1 MWGHEMGVVQREMA
15 GAWTKFFRLE
25 VLSRAF
31 LLFGDLLI
39 PNLLTLNQLFH
50 DSLFKADLSPQV
62 PQVSFQFLSTLW
74 DKTFSCSEKAGV
86 SRHAHAQFSP
96 FTLRF
101 L

>member
-1 MWGHEMGVVQREMA
+1 MGVVQREMA

-25 VLSRAF
+25 VLFRAF
-31 LLFGDLLI
+31 LFFSDLLI

-62 PQVSFQFLSTLW
+62 PQVSFQFSGLW

-86 SRHAHAQFSP
+86 SRHVHAQFSL